1 MQVVK
6 WRRLGGRQVQIGD
19 SIVCRGDNASPSI
32 HPPTFPHVPPRVS
45 LTLSSPSTLGRIS
58 PGGRDWGCTTS
69 IHQMLANS
77 CSAGSESIA
86 KLGYPID
93 YDDQDLSDLDL
104 EKYLHSQKDNA

>member
-1 MQVVK
+1 
-6 WRRLGGRQVQIGD
+6 
-19 SIVCRGDNASPSI
+19 
-32 HPPTFPHVPPRVS
+32 
-45 LTLSSPSTLGRIS
+45 
-58 PGGRDWGCTTS
+58 
-69 IHQMLANS
+69 MLAGS